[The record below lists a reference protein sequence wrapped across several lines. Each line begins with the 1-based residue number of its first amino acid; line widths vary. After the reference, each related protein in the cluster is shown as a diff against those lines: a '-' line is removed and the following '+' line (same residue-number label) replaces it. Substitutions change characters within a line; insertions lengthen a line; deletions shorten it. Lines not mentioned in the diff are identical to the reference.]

1 MSRTTVRR
9 ALRAGLLAATCLTAA
24 PLMAQEQSVED
35 RLERLERL
43 VEGLIERLDNQAA
56 ATGPAPQ
63 ASTPA
68 VTGSQAAEMQA
79 QQARMAAEMQAVRQQ
94 AQAALDATRALET
107 RQTQMAASQEKLVF
121 DQTEMSEKIID
132 FEIASGEGF
141 KVGNTRVTYDG
152 YVKLDAISQRTS
164 GGQLPG
170 NSILRD
176 FLIPVAIPVGGRS
189 SGFDTDFSAR
199 QTRFLFKTE
208 TDVGTDHK
216 LSGLIELDFNV
227 TAGGDERISNSFVP
241 RIRNALIN
249 YDNWTFGQGWT
260 TFMNVG
266 ALPDTL
272 DFIGVTP
279 GTAFDRQPLIRY
291 TNGGLQIAVEQ
302 PETVVTS
309 RTGARVIAGDDQLP
323 DIVGR
328 YNWNGDWGN
337 FTITAIAR
345 QLHISEDDLLGIDD
359 AAWGYGTSVSGKLKV
374 GPRDDFRFTATVG
387 EGLGRYMGLNI
398 VNDAAIDTNG
408 MLNPIATYSGFAAYR
423 HVWSDKLRS
432 NIAGSYFK
440 ADNPVALTTDQVTDE
455 SWNGFVNLIWNPV
468 GPLNVGVE
476 FLYAERMLEDGR
488 SGNLQRLQF
497 STQYNF

>member
-1 MSRTTVRR
+1 MSPIGTNRTQRAALRTT
-9 ALRAGLLAATCLTAA
+9 LLIATCLTAT
-24 PLMAQEQSVED
+24 PVMAQEQSVED
-35 RLERLERL
+35 RLDRLEAL
-43 VEGLIERLDNQAA
+43 VEGLITRLDAQAGANDQQAA
-56 ATGPAPQ
+56 Q
-63 ASTPA
+63 
-68 VTGSQAAEMQA
+68 MQA
-79 QQARMAAEMQAVRQQ
+79 QQDEIRAQAQSVLAATQALEARQSEMAANQQEISASQ
-94 AQAALDATRALET
+94 AQITKEQAEFSA
-107 RQTQMAASQEKLVF
+107 KL
-121 DQTEMSEKIID
+121 ID
-132 FEIASGEGF
+132 FDIPEGEGF
-141 KVGNTRVTYDG
+141 KVGNTRITYDG

-176 FLIPVAIPVGGRS
+176 FLIPVAIPVGGEA

-208 TDVGTDHK
+208 TDVGDNHK

-227 TAGGDERISNSFVP
+227 TSGGDERISNSFVP

-249 YDNWTFGQGWT
+249 FDNWTFGQGWT

-291 TNGGLQIAVEQ
+291 TNGGLQIALEQ

-309 RTGARVIAGDDQLP
+309 HTGARVIAGDDQLP
-323 DIVGR
+323 DVVGR
-328 YNWNGDWGN
+328 YNWNGDFGN
-337 FTITAIAR
+337 FTLTAIAR
-345 QLHISEDDLLGIDD
+345 QLHISEDDLLGVDD
-359 AAWGYGTSVSGKLKV
+359 SAWGYGVSASGKVKV
-374 GPRDDFRFTATVG
+374 GERDDFRFTATVG

-398 VNDAAIDTNG
+398 VNDAAITTDG
-408 MLNPIATYSGFAAYR
+408 MLDPIATYSGFAAYR
-423 HVWSDKLRS
+423 HMWSDKLRS

-440 ADNPVALTTDQVTDE
+440 ADNPIALTTNQVTDE
-455 SWNGFVNLIWNPV
+455 SWNGFVNLIYNPV
-468 GPLNVGVE
+468 GPLNVGIE
-476 FLYAERMLEDGR
+476 FMYAERSLEDGR
-488 SGNLQRLQF
+488 SGNLQRIQF